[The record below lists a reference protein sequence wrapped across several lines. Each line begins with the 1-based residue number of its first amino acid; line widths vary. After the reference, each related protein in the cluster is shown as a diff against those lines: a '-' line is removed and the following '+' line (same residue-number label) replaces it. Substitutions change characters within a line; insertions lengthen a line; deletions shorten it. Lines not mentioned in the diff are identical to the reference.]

1 MATAKGDRAG
11 QKKAV
16 NALLTYIQVQA
27 GFFAKAIG
35 LPKAA
40 LANDLTAHVLQLK
53 GALDA
58 YHAKQYGKTFQ
69 LVDGAYKHMFMTGG
83 VLAGGIAKQK
93 GLH

>member
-1 MATAKGDRAG
+1 M
-11 QKKAV
+11 
-16 NALLTYIQVQA
+16 
-27 GFFAKAIG
+27 
-35 LPKAA
+35 
-40 LANDLTAHVLQLK
+40 LQLK

-69 LVDGAYKHMFMTGG
+69 LVDGAYAHMFMTGG